1 MMKMKRRTHRKMTK
15 IATLMGLVNWKSLKN
30 LMRRKR
36 KRRRRRMKMMV
47 TKAKSRKY
55 RRRTQI
61 AALTGLV
68 SSKNWNWNLMSWNL
82 TN

>member
-1 MMKMKRRTHRKMTK
+1 
-15 IATLMGLVNWKSLKN
+15 
-30 LMRRKR
+30 MRRKR

-68 SSKNWNWNLMSWNL
+68 SSKNLNWNLMSWNL